1 MSLKHAIVSSAAAIT
16 LSIAGALWAQTG
28 EQTEAQ
34 AAAQVAA
41 EEAAAARAYM
51 RQKMDEA
58 TAADDK
64 FHANRT
70 QANMI
75 ARDKAEAEAADAIKK
90 SQAASEK
97 ATAEM
102 DRANAEMARGT
113 AAGQGGAQAP
123 SPR

>member
-1 MSLKHAIVSSAAAIT
+1 MSLKHAIASSAAAII
-16 LSIAGALWAQTG
+16 LSVSGALWAQTG
-28 EQTEAQ
+28 AQTDAQ
-34 AAAQVAA
+34 AAAQTAA
-41 EEAAAARAYM
+41 EEAEAARTYM
-51 RQKMDEA
+51 RQKIDEA

-70 QANMI
+70 QPNMI
-75 ARDKAEAEAADAIKK
+75 ARDKAEAEAAEAIKK

-102 DRANAEMARGT
+102 DRANAEMGQGA

>member
-16 LSIAGALWAQTG
+16 LSVSGALWAQTG

-34 AAAQVAA
+34 AAA

-51 RQKMDEA
+51 RQKIDEA

-75 ARDKAEAEAADAIKK
+75 ARDKAEADAAEAIRK

-102 DRANAEMARGT
+102 DRANAEM
-113 AAGQGGAQAP
+113 GQGAATGQSGAQTP

>member
-1 MSLKHAIVSSAAAIT
+1 MSLQYAIVRSAAAMTIVV
-16 LSIAGALWAQTG
+16 SGALWAQTDA
-28 EQTEAQ
+28 QTMPPS
-34 AAAQVAA
+34 AATSAA

-51 RQKMDEA
+51 RQKIDAA

-75 ARDKAEAEAADAIKK
+75 ARDKAEAEAAEAIKQ
-90 SQAASEK
+90 SQAATEK

-102 DRANAEMARGT
+102 DRANAETNQGAP
-113 AAGQGGAQAP
+113 AGQSGAPAAN
-123 SPR
+123 PR